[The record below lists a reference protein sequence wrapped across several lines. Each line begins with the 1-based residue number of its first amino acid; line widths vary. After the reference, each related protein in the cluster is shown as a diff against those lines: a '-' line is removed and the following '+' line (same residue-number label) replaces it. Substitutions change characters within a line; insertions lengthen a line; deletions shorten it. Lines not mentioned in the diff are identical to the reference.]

1 LRAEVPESLIS
12 LARKELIAAADPAFS
27 SEGAFR
33 FIHAL
38 VHDAAYRGLLK
49 RTRAD
54 LHEKF
59 VDWLDAVSGE
69 RFAEHEE
76 IRGYHLEQAFLALLD
91 LGPADAHAVELGQ
104 RGSGYLATAGERAR
118 ARGDMPAAAGLLRR
132 AAALLPDGDGLRP
145 HLLLHAGEALGEM
158 GKLDEANTLLS
169 QAADAAGRRD
179 DRALTTTASVV
190 RLMLR
195 FMAEPESAG
204 TSQVVDAA
212 GEAIEELENLE
223 AHAGL
228 ARAWRLM
235 MYVHFMEGNFSAAD
249 TAARRA
255 VVEAELA
262 EDRVLEVRFLAALA
276 SCVVSSPTPVPEAI
290 EQCNQILERSGADRR
305 TDAITLGA
313 LSHLEAMRGNFD
325 RARDLYTRSRTM
337 LTELGFTLSAS
348 IVALQ
353 SGPVEVLAGDLA
365 RAEDELR
372 SDFTALTALGNK
384 GYMTSVAGMLAEV
397 LHAQGRLGE
406 AKSFAA
412 VFREAAAPDDVA
424 AQYQW
429 HSIQAKLSA
438 ADGNLDEAEALA
450 REALRLIST
459 TDQPDI
465 QGEAFV
471 TLAFVLQAAG
481 KAEAVGA
488 LGEAIALFEQKGNIV
503 SAERARAALG
513 SLAAASGAASERE
526 IVA

>member
-1 LRAEVPESLIS
+1 LRCSN
-12 LARKELIAAADPAFS
+12 
-27 SEGAFR
+27 
-33 FIHAL
+33 
-38 VHDAAYRGLLK
+38 
-49 RTRAD
+49 
-54 LHEKF
+54 
-59 VDWLDAVSGE
+59 
-69 RFAEHEE
+69 
-76 IRGYHLEQAFLALLD
+76 

-132 AAALLPDGDGLRP
+132 AAALLPDGDELRP

-158 GKLDEANTLLS
+158 GKLNEANTLLS

-276 SCVVSSPTPVPEAI
+276 SCVVYSPTPVPEAI

-384 GYMTSVAGMLAEV
+384 GYMTSVAGMLADV
-397 LHAQGRLGE
+397 LHAQGRLDE

-412 VFREAAAPDDVA
+412 VCREAAAPDDVA

-438 ADGNLDEAEALA
+438 ADGNFDEAESLA
-450 REALRLIST
+450 REALRLIRT
-459 TDQPDI
+459 TDQPNI

-513 SLAAASGAASERE
+513 SLAAASGAAADSE

>member
-1 LRAEVPESLIS
+1 
-12 LARKELIAAADPAFS
+12 
-27 SEGAFR
+27 
-33 FIHAL
+33 
-38 VHDAAYRGLLK
+38 
-49 RTRAD
+49 
-54 LHEKF
+54 
-59 VDWLDAVSGE
+59 
-69 RFAEHEE
+69 
-76 IRGYHLEQAFLALLD
+76 
-91 LGPADAHAVELGQ
+91 
-104 RGSGYLATAGERAR
+104 
-118 ARGDMPAAAGLLRR
+118 
-132 AAALLPDGDGLRP
+132 
-145 HLLLHAGEALGEM
+145 
-158 GKLDEANTLLS
+158 
-169 QAADAAGRRD
+169 
-179 DRALTTTASVV
+179 
-190 RLMLR
+190 
-195 FMAEPESAG
+195 
-204 TSQVVDAA
+204 
-212 GEAIEELENLE
+212 
-223 AHAGL
+223 
-228 ARAWRLM
+228 
-235 MYVHFMEGNFSAAD
+235 
-249 TAARRA
+249 
-255 VVEAELA
+255 LA